1 VYKVLKKRWGEG
13 GEKRE
18 VREGGRGGKRAVICM
33 GVEGGDLR

>member
-18 VREGGRGGKRAVICM
+18 VREGGREESSYMYGSRGG
-33 GVEGGDLR
+33 